1 VKTTHLLLAPRVKT
15 PEEAWRDEPVWYLDS
30 NRGINEIGKTVQ
42 KAVAQ
47 LDPGFVGAHV
57 PKKAHQTVPK
67 LTNYSSRVTCITNA
81 MAAGCSDAEVKQ
93 ITGHKSDCF
102 RGYQRPSTAACVMR
116 EHIKL
121 GKVTDVM
128 SPEGAR
134 QGIASST
141 APPRLPAPAASAPS
155 PPTRTPSLLDGRP
168 WNPPPVA
175 PRPRPHQLLHP
186 PRRVHLQWS
195 RLQLH
200 GSRVHGTN
208 DAGVHVCQWSCAPF
222 LSNDFAWTSSSAARR
237 PQPLRPHPPPPCKV
251 ILWIF
256 TCCFR
261 P

>member
-168 WNPPPVA
+168 GT
-175 PRPRPHQLLHP
+175 PRPLHLALGHTNYSTP
-186 PRRVHLQWS
+186 PDVS
-195 RLQLH
+195 TFN
-200 GSRVHGTN
+200 GADFNSM
-208 DAGVHVCQWSCAPF
+208 APEF
-222 LSNDFAWTSSSAARR
+222 MGRMMRAFMFANGAA
-237 PQPLRPHPPPPCKV
+237 PPS
-251 ILWIF
+251 
-256 TCCFR
+256 
-261 P
+261 